1 MKLPLTARP
10 IKGAYEHW
18 IDKDGSVYAIQHRN
32 NQPKKL
38 YKKTLT
44 ENFGYKYC
52 RIPYMVDD
60 TLQYKHKRVNR
71 LVAEAFIP
79 NPNNKLVVC
88 HRNNIKSD
96 NRVENLYWGTVSENT
111 QQAVDD
117 GLFIND
123 KGYNDSQSMPVN
135 MYETKTNKLLKKFGS
150 IGEAHKGTGISKTT
164 ISRQCRY
171 HRPVRKKVYFR
182 FQDDDDCLV

>member
-79 NPNNKLVVC
+79 NPNNKPTVC

-135 MYETKTNKLLKKFGS
+135 MYETKTNKFLKKFGS
-150 IGEAHKGTGISKTT
+150 IGEAHKETGIDKTT